1 MASPLGHSLIGA
13 AIGRL
18 SGVEGVRPRWSW
30 YAFAMIAANIPDL
43 DILPGL
49 LIGDIN
55 RFHHSTSHS
64 LFAAAAFGL
73 LVALAARYSTRAPM
87 RIGLS
92 AGLLYASHLLLDY
105 FSADGRPPHGI
116 PLLWPFSSAYLIA
129 PVTPLRGVKHGVPG
143 EPLAAVIES
152 FLSPHNIGVV
162 AIETLLLLPVLVA
175 AFYLPTVLSR
185 TASQDSRQTGT

>member
-1 MASPLGHSLIGA
+1 MASPLGHSLMGA
-13 AIGRL
+13 AVGRL
-18 SGVEGVRPRWSW
+18 SGAESARARWSW
-30 YAFAMIAANIPDL
+30 YAFAVIAANIPDF

-55 RFHHSTSHS
+55 RFHHQASHS

-73 LVALAARYSTRAPM
+73 LVALAARYVTRSPL

-116 PLLWPFSSAYLIA
+116 PLLWPFTSAHFIA
-129 PVTPLRGVKHGVPG
+129 PVTPLRGVKHGDPG
-143 EPLAAVIES
+143 EPLATAIES
-152 FLSPHNIGVV
+152 FLSAHNIGVV

-175 AFYLPTVLSR
+175 AFYLPTVLSWLGYR
-185 TASQDSRQTGT
+185 GSRQTGT